1 MTSKRDLR
9 NSIHL
14 VLGVTALI
22 VSSPGVGAND
32 AMMAESSGVTRFA
45 GPFDSETVSP
55 DQVPPCDTDTPRD
68 IGAQDTAND
77 MIAAA
82 AFLDAGQDDGVW
94 SPDDRPVVI
103 ASNELSEERGGQ
115 AINVASQTLM
125 SSVQGNAFNGTYNAG
140 NVSLLD
146 NALSSFNGI
155 GSVLINTG
163 AQVSL
168 QSGINL
174 VINVN
179 P

>member
-32 AMMAESSGVTRFA
+32 PMMAETSGVA
-45 GPFDSETVSP
+45 HLAVPFGNETVSAY
-55 DQVPPCDTDTPRD
+55 QTPPCDADSPQD
-68 IGAQDTAND
+68 INAPDAASD
-77 MIAAA
+77 MVAAA
-82 AFLDAGQDDGVW
+82 AFLDAGQDGTVAAPEDG
-94 SPDDRPVVI
+94 PVVI